1 MKSNALTVAGGDVS
15 GSDGYGGDVSGSD
28 GYGGDVSGS
37 QLCKAASQRALP
49 LCAPLEKPLQLR

>member
-1 MKSNALTVAGGDVS
+1 MKSNALTVA
-15 GSDGYGGDVSGSD
+15 GGDVSGSD